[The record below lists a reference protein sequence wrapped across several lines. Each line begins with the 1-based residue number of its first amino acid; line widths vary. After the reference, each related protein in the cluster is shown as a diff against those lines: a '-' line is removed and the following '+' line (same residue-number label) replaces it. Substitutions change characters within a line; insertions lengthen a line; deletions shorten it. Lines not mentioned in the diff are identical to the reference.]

1 MSEHKIIDLTA
12 VIGVYPV
19 CNTGAI
25 LVHQIDYGEDRV
37 LASINGNVP
46 EWCGFT
52 EQTVDGELELGFLLG
67 SFFVPFADV
76 MKFYGGNE

>member
-1 MSEHKIIDLTA
+1 VSGHKIIDLAT

-25 LVHQIDYGEDRV
+25 LIHQIDYGEDRV
-37 LASINGNVP
+37 LASMSGEKP

-67 SFFVPFADV
+67 SIFVPFADV
-76 MKFYGGNE
+76 MRFYGGIE